1 MFRWENSRND
11 VSCKCL
17 KVFRIEWPN
26 NFQIP
31 QWYELIR
38 TGVCTNWSSEK
49 KQQKESKNGKK
60 KKSNV
65 KTEEEWLQNAFMCK
79 NIWKKI
85 VVG

>member
-1 MFRWENSRND
+1 MFHANVWRSFESND
-11 VSCKCL
+11 L
-17 KVFRIEWPN
+17 I

-85 VVG
+85 VVA